1 VSNPGLLD
9 PDVCY
14 RAVRGKDSRFDGV
27 FYSGVSSTGIYCRPS
42 CPAITPKKSNLSFY
56 RTAAAA
62 QEAGFRACKRCRPDT
77 APGSPEWNVRGDLVG
92 RAMRLIADGVV
103 DRQGVAGLAAEV
115 GYSERQLN
123 RQLVSEVGVGPSA
136 LARAQRARTA
146 RLLLET
152 SSISISEVAF
162 ASGFSSI
169 RQFNDTIKEVFAAT
183 PSQLRAS
190 AAHSQARTPNGGPR
204 DSVKVRLAYRA
215 PMNVRAALDFL
226 GNRSVQGIEE
236 YVGGTYRRSL
246 ILPHG
251 SGVAAL
257 SLAESSAGA
266 GGLAGFVECELWLDD
281 LRDLTAAVQRCRRML
296 DLDSDPLAIDEQL
309 ARDPL
314 LRPLIAASPG
324 HRMPGST
331 DPNEVAFRVVIG
343 QQVSTTG
350 ARTVAGR
357 LVAGYG
363 LPLRA
368 PVGSVTHTFPAPG
381 VLAEA
386 DPADF
391 AMPVSRKKAIKALAQ
406 ALADESIVLNPGS
419 DWDHVGQQL
428 LALHGIG
435 PWTVAAIRMRGLGD
449 PDVFLPT
456 DLGIVKAMAALGQ
469 PGDAK
474 SIETYSQV
482 WRPWRSYTTHHLWA
496 FLDSVN
502 GQTSRTTSTAKQKG
516 RS

>member
-1 VSNPGLLD
+1 MSNPGLLD

-152 SSISISEVAF
+152 SSISISDVAF
-162 ASGFSSI
+162 ASGFFEHSPVQRHDQGS
-169 RQFNDTIKEVFAAT
+169 
-183 PSQLRAS
+183 LRRHTKS
-190 AAHSQARTPNGGPR
+190 AASGCGTFTSEDAEWRAQGFREGP
-204 DSVKVRLAYRA
+204 AGIPRA
-215 PMNVRAALDFL
+215 DERACGTGLSRESFCP
-226 GNRSVQGIEE
+226 GNRGV
-236 YVGGTYRRSL
+236 RRWHLSAFL
-246 ILPHG
+246 DP
-251 SGVAAL
+251 SAWVGVAAL